1 MYGSINKYHMKI
13 GGYYGILLSDGEGDD
28 PVEWLFRF
36 VGLEESS
43 GWIMSDIT
51 YYMESLGWYCLG
63 DNIGILCYDNE
74 IVKGSIRKYTEEEFR
89 EKLNLR

>member
-1 MYGSINKYHMKI
+1 MYGSISKYHMKI
-13 GGYYGILLSDGEGDD
+13 GSYYGILLSDGEGDD

-36 VGLEESS
+36 VGLQESS

-51 YYMESLGWYCLG
+51 YCMDNWGWDYLGSYSSV
-63 DNIGILCYDNE
+63 LCYDNE